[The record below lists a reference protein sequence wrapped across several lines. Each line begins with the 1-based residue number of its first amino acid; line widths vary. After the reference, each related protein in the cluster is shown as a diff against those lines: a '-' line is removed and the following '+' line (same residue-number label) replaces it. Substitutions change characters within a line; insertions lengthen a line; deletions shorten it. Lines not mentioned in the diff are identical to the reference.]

1 MSDTLNARER
11 RLEAARDAREGRRWV
26 RAHVD
31 LLHAAMDANRRR
43 RDLNTHMAV
52 DLAVAALEEAQL
64 VASVTDDGMCRPNC
78 EHELIVSVHAECLG
92 PDQV

>member
-26 RAHVD
+26 RGHLD
-31 LLHAAMDANRRR
+31 LLHAAMAANERR

-52 DLAVAALEEAQL
+52 DLAVAALEEAMLLTGQR
-64 VASVTDDGMCRPNC
+64 DGDFCPRSCTHPIMVRA
-78 EHELIVSVHAECLG
+78 HSECLG
-92 PDQV
+92 PDTL

>member
-1 MSDTLNARER
+1 MTDTANARER

-31 LLHAAMDANRRR
+31 LLHTAMSVYAHRV
-43 RDLNTHMAV
+43 DLNTHMAV

-64 VASVTDDGMCRPNC
+64 VASCTDDGMCRPSC
-78 EHELIVSVHAECLG
+78 DHELMVRAHAECLG
-92 PDQV
+92 PDPL

>member
-11 RLEAARDAREGRRWV
+11 RLEAARDAVAGRRWV

-31 LLHAAMDANRRR
+31 LLHTAMTVFAQRA
-43 RDLNTHMAV
+43 DLNTHMAI

-64 VASVTDDGMCRPNC
+64 LASVTDDGMCRPGC
-78 EHELIVSVHAECLG
+78 EHELAVEMHQDCLV
-92 PDQV
+92 DQVL